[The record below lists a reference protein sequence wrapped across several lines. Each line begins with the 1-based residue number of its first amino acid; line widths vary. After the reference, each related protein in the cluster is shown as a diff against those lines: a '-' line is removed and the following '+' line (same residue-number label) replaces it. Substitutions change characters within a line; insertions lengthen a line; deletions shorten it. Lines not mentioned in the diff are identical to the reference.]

1 MNHSI
6 RCKNSESLHLS
17 KFSIQVFDVKLN
29 CEECGVEYPP
39 LHNFCIIRCCGEE
52 KRCCIICNWETVP
65 CQSCRD
71 NNIGDII
78 IGKKRVRGVQKKRKY
93 TEKKKKERRTFKTQ
107 YKKKTI
113 FIFVKKSFILY
124 FLKIIK
130 KIICLVCFCL
140 LLVFHQNF
148 FHLFLCFHLFCF
160 HFQNLENL
168 Q

>member
-78 IGKKRVRGVQKKRKY
+78 IGKS
-93 TEKKKKERRTFKTQ
+93 
-107 YKKKTI
+107 KKTCEGCAE
-113 FIFVKKSFILY
+113 VKKVY
-124 FLKIIK
+124 RKEEERK
-130 KIICLVCFCL
+130 KNI
-140 LLVFHQNF
+140 QNSI
-148 FHLFLCFHLFCF
+148 
-160 HFQNLENL
+160 
-168 Q
+168 